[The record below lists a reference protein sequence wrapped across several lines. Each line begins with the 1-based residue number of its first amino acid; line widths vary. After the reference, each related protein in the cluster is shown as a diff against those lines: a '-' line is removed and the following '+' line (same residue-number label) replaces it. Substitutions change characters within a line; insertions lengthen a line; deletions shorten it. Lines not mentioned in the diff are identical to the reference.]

1 MQSIY
6 TAGRSN
12 YSMAN
17 LYKGAGVINIVS
29 SYLPQNGSSYITDN
43 QGQRT
48 YWNGEILTAPTQVQ
62 TSVVLGT
69 VTPDNSF
76 ERTQENYVFGV
87 ENVGLSIPTEPTIPS
102 LMSARAFAMFEI
114 VETAPET
121 PIITVTTTETDI
133 IVMYDTNSLF
143 SYVVTLIDTKSSS
156 TYILQTSPAIFTNLV
171 DSLYYVTV
179 TATNSIGSTT
189 AQSSIVTLKVPL
201 PASPDRNSMSVTD
214 GVFTYTKIDPNVLF
228 YQLTMTNIQTR
239 AITTQML
246 AFDGNV
252 YSYSFPSGH
261 YNFSLIAVNNSGS
274 SNSTNF

>member
-1 MQSIY
+1 
-6 TAGRSN
+6 
-12 YSMAN
+12 MAN

-69 VTPDNSF
+69 ATPDNSF
-76 ERTQENYVFGV
+76 DRTQENYVFGV

-102 LMSARAFAMFEI
+102 LMFARAMFE
-114 VETAPET
+114 ETAPEVPET

-133 IVMYDTNSLF
+133 IVTYDTNSLF

-156 TYILQTSPAIFTNLV
+156 TYTTQSSPAIFTNLA

-189 AQSSIVTLKVPL
+189 AQSSIVALKVPV
-201 PASPDRNSMSVTD
+201 PASPDRNFMTVAE

-228 YQLTMTNIQTR
+228 YQLTLTNVQTR
-239 AITTQML
+239 AIVTKML
-246 AFDGNV
+246 TFDGNV
-252 YSYSFPSGH
+252 YSCSFPSGN